1 MSQKKFRLTTGS
13 LYQFALHKNF
23 LSQRSRVSRHFLTFL
38 FCFYE
43 FTCVITLVR
52 KMARKIWKVTIC
64 QLINEMHTP

>member
-23 LSQRSRVSRHFLTFL
+23 LSQRSTVSRHFLMSL

-43 FTCVITLVR
+43 FTCVITLAR
-52 KMARKIWKVTIC
+52 KMVRKIWKVNIC
-64 QLINEMHTP
+64 KLTNEMHTS